1 VRAVS
6 ENIGD
11 VSDDDYLVSNTI
23 GFLVDDLG
31 DDARYGVLAD
41 VERAAVLSWVL
52 DGLIRGDGIQGWI
65 ESLGQRS
72 DDAVAALRTLGAQA
86 HAALL
91 ARALALFPSR
101 ASSDAETRLSSMGS
115 WTTEDVDDW
124 RELEEQYLDLIKDD
138 DLIDNYF
145 RPFILAHPDAFPQT
159 VEEL

>member
-1 VRAVS
+1 
-6 ENIGD
+6 
-11 VSDDDYLVSNTI
+11 
-23 GFLVDDLG
+23 
-31 DDARYGVLAD
+31 VLAD

-91 ARALALFPSR
+91 ARAFALFPTR

-138 DLIDNYF
+138 DLIDNYL